1 MKKFFMLFVMGA
13 AVLTAGAQHSVT
25 NHKFFDNWSIGLV
38 GGGVNPTKG
47 NFFDDT
53 RAVGGLEV
61 TKQITPVFGLAF
73 QGVSGFNTT
82 GANTVVDNVNA
93 SVLGNINFSNWFAG
107 YKGEP
112 RLFEVEGV
120 LGVGFN
126 HYFGHNDR
134 FTAVDPALCDGNTFT
149 SKLGLNLNFNL
160 GKKKAW
166 TVALKPAIVYDLE
179 GARGD
184 ANTHAAY
191 NINHSVLELMAGVTY
206 HFKTSNGK
214 HYFTKIKEYD
224 QAEVDGLNAQINA
237 LRGDLNNKN
246 GQLDAAGKKIRD
258 LQAQVN
264 ELRNRKPVVQTV
276 ESNVKSL
283 ESIVT
288 FRQGKT
294 VIDASQL
301 PNVERIATYLKNH
314 DDAKVVIK
322 GYASPEGPLDLNN
335 RLAKQRAEAVKNM
348 LVKKYGIAADRIDA
362 SGQGIGDMFSEPD
375 WNRVSIATIE
385 Q

>member
-13 AVLTAGAQHSVT
+13 AVLTVSAQHSVT

-93 SVLGNINFSNWFAG
+93 SVLGNVNFSNWFAG
-107 YKGEP
+107 YKGKP

-120 LGVGFN
+120 VGVGFN
-126 HYFGHNDR
+126 HYFGDNDR
-134 FTAVDPALCDGNTFT
+134 FTAVDPALCKGNTFT
-149 SKLGLNLNFNL
+149 GKLGLNLNFNL

-166 TVALKPAIVYDLE
+166 TVGLKPAIVYDLE

-184 ANTHAAY
+184 ANTHAQF
-191 NINHSVLELMAGVTY
+191 NINHSVIELMAGVTY
-206 HFKTSNGK
+206 HFKTSNGQ

-314 DDAKVVIK
+314 ADAKVVIK

-335 RLAKQRAEAVKNM
+335 RLAKQRAEAVKSM

>member
-1 MKKFFMLFVMGA
+1 MKKFFTLVVMGA
-13 AVLTAGAQHSVT
+13 AVLTASAQHSVT

-53 RAVGGLEV
+53 RAVGGLEI
-61 TKQITPVFGLAF
+61 TKQITPVFGLGF
-73 QGVSGFNTT
+73 QGISGFNTT

-93 SVLGNINFSNWFAG
+93 SVLGNVNFSNWFCG

-120 LGVGFN
+120 VGVGFN
-126 HYFGHNDR
+126 HYFGKNDR
-134 FTAVDPALCDGNTFT
+134 FQDVDPALCSGNTFT
-149 SKLGLNLNFNL
+149 GKLGLNLNFNL
-160 GKKKAW
+160 GEKKAW

-184 ANTHAAY
+184 ANTHAAF
-191 NINHSVLELMAGVTY
+191 NINHSVIELMAGVTY

-246 GQLDAAGKKIRD
+246 GQIDAANKKIRD
-258 LQAQVN
+258 LQGQVN

-294 VIDASQL
+294 TIDASQL

-314 DDAKVVIK
+314 ADAKVVIK
-322 GYASPEGPLDLNN
+322 GYASPEGPLALNN
-335 RLAKQRAEAVKNM
+335 RLAKDRAEAVKNM

>member
-1 MKKFFMLFVMGA
+1 MKKFFTLVVMGA
-13 AVLTAGAQHSVT
+13 AVLTASAQHSVT

-53 RAVGGLEV
+53 RAVGGLEI
-61 TKQITPVFGLAF
+61 TKQITPVFGLGF
-73 QGVSGFNTT
+73 QGISGFNTT

-93 SVLGNINFSNWFAG
+93 SVLGNVNFSNWFCG

-126 HYFGHNDR
+126 HYFGKNDR
-134 FTAVDPALCDGNTFT
+134 FQDVDPALCSGNTFT
-149 SKLGLNLNFNL
+149 GKLGLNLNFNL
-160 GKKKAW
+160 GEKKAW

-184 ANTHAAY
+184 ANTHAAF
-191 NINHSVLELMAGVTY
+191 NINHSVIELMAGVTY

-246 GQLDAAGKKIRD
+246 GQIDAANKKIRD
-258 LQAQVN
+258 LQGQVN

-294 VIDASQL
+294 TIDASQL

-314 DDAKVVIK
+314 ADAKVVIK
-322 GYASPEGPLDLNN
+322 GYASPEGPLALNN
-335 RLAKQRAEAVKNM
+335 RLAKDRAEAVKNM

>member
-1 MKKFFMLFVMGA
+1 MKKFFTLVVMGA

-53 RAVGGLEV
+53 RAVGGLEI
-61 TKQITPVFGLAF
+61 TKQITPVFGLGF
-73 QGVSGFNTT
+73 QGISGFNTT

-93 SVLGNINFSNWFAG
+93 SVLGNVNFSNWFCG

-120 LGVGFN
+120 VGVGFN
-126 HYFGHNDR
+126 HYFGKNDR
-134 FTAVDPALCDGNTFT
+134 FQDVDPALCSGNTFT
-149 SKLGLNLNFNL
+149 GKLGLNLNFNL
-160 GKKKAW
+160 GEKKAW

-184 ANTHAAY
+184 ANTHAAF
-191 NINHSVLELMAGVTY
+191 NINHSVIELMAGVTY

-246 GQLDAAGKKIRD
+246 GQIDAANKKIRD
-258 LQAQVN
+258 LQGQVN

-294 VIDASQL
+294 TIDASQL

-314 DDAKVVIK
+314 ADAKVVIK
-322 GYASPEGPLDLNN
+322 GYASPEGPLALNN
-335 RLAKQRAEAVKNM
+335 RLAKDRAEAVKNM

>member
-107 YKGEP
+107 YKGKP

-120 LGVGFN
+120 VGVGFN
-126 HYFGHNDR
+126 HYFGENDR
-134 FTAVDPALCDGNTFT
+134 FTAVDPALCSGNTFT
-149 SKLGLNLNFNL
+149 GKLGLNLNFNL

-166 TVALKPAIVYDLE
+166 TVGLKPAIVYDLE

-184 ANTHAAY
+184 ANTHAQF
-191 NINHSVLELMAGVTY
+191 NINHSVIELMAGVTY
-206 HFKTSNGK
+206 HFKTSNGQ

-301 PNVERIATYLKNH
+301 PNV
-314 DDAKVVIK
+314 
-322 GYASPEGPLDLNN
+322 
-335 RLAKQRAEAVKNM
+335 
-348 LVKKYGIAADRIDA
+348 
-362 SGQGIGDMFSEPD
+362 
-375 WNRVSIATIE
+375 
-385 Q
+385 

>member
-1 MKKFFMLFVMGA
+1 MKKFFTLVVMGA
-13 AVLTAGAQHSVT
+13 AVLTASAQHPVT

-47 NFFDDT
+47 SFFDDT
-53 RAVGGLEV
+53 RAVAGLEV
-61 TKQITPVFGLAF
+61 TKQITPVFGLGF
-73 QGVSGFNTT
+73 QGISGINTT
-82 GANTVVDNVNA
+82 GASTAIDNVNA
-93 SVLGNINFSNWFAG
+93 SVLGNVNFSNWFCG

-126 HYFGHNDR
+126 HYFGDNDR
-134 FTAVDPALCDGNTFT
+134 FQDVDPNLCSGNTFT
-149 SKLGLNLNFNL
+149 GKLGLNLNFNL
-160 GKKKAW
+160 GEKKAW

-184 ANTHAAY
+184 ANTHAAF
-191 NINHSVLELMAGVTY
+191 NINHSVIELMAGVTY

-246 GQLDAAGKKIRD
+246 GQLDAANKKVRE
-258 LQAQVN
+258 LQGQVN

-276 ESNVKSL
+276 ESDVKSL

-294 VIDASQL
+294 TIDASQL

-314 DDAKVVIK
+314 ADAKVVIK
-322 GYASPEGPLDLNN
+322 GYASPEGPADLNN
-335 RLAKQRAEAVKNM
+335 RLAEGRAQAVKKM
-348 LVKKYGIAADRIDA
+348 LVKKYGIAEDRIDA

>member
-1 MKKFFMLFVMGA
+1 MKKFFTLFVMGA
-13 AVLTAGAQHSVT
+13 AILTASAQHSVT

-38 GGGVNPTKG
+38 GGGVIPTQG
-47 NFFDDT
+47 NYFKDT
-53 RAVGGLEV
+53 RGVAGLEV

-73 QGVSGFNTT
+73 QGISGINTT

-93 SVLGNINFSNWFAG
+93 SVLGNVNFSNWFCG

-120 LGVGFN
+120 AGVGFN

-134 FTAVDPALCDGNTFT
+134 FTAVDPALCDGNTF
-149 SKLGLNLNFNL
+149 SGKLGLNLNFNL
-160 GKKKAW
+160 GEKKAW

-184 ANTHAAY
+184 THTHAQF
-191 NINHSVLELMAGVTY
+191 NLNHSVIELMAGVTY

-214 HYFTKIKEYD
+214 HHFVKIKEYD

-246 GQLDAAGKKIRD
+246 GQLDAANKKIRD
-258 LQAQVN
+258 LQGQVN
-264 ELRNRKPVVQTV
+264 DLRNRKPVVQTV

-314 DDAKVVIK
+314 ADAKVVIK

-335 RLAKQRAEAVKNM
+335 RLAKGRAEAVKNM

>member
-1 MKKFFMLFVMGA
+1 
-13 AVLTAGAQHSVT
+13 
-25 NHKFFDNWSIGLV
+25 
-38 GGGVNPTKG
+38 
-47 NFFDDT
+47 
-53 RAVGGLEV
+53 
-61 TKQITPVFGLAF
+61 
-73 QGVSGFNTT
+73 
-82 GANTVVDNVNA
+82 
-93 SVLGNINFSNWFAG
+93 
-107 YKGEP
+107 
-112 RLFEVEGV
+112 
-120 LGVGFN
+120 
-126 HYFGHNDR
+126 
-134 FTAVDPALCDGNTFT
+134 
-149 SKLGLNLNFNL
+149 
-160 GKKKAW
+160 
-166 TVALKPAIVYDLE
+166 
-179 GARGD
+179 
-184 ANTHAAY
+184 
-191 NINHSVLELMAGVTY
+191 MAGVTY
-206 HFKTSNGK
+206 HFKTSNGQ

-314 DDAKVVIK
+314 ADAKVVIK

-335 RLAKQRAEAVKNM
+335 RLAKQRAEAVKSM

>member
-13 AVLTAGAQHSVT
+13 AVLTASAQHSVT

-107 YKGEP
+107 YKGKP

-120 LGVGFN
+120 VGVGFN
-126 HYFGHNDR
+126 HYFGENDR
-134 FTAVDPALCDGNTFT
+134 FTAVDPALCAGNTFT
-149 SKLGLNLNFNL
+149 GKLGLNLNFNL

-166 TVALKPAIVYDLE
+166 TVGLKPAIVYDLE

-184 ANTHAAY
+184 ANTHAQF
-191 NINHSVLELMAGVTY
+191 NINHSVIELMAGVTY
-206 HFKTSNGK
+206 HFKTSNGQ

-314 DDAKVVIK
+314 ADAKVVIK

-335 RLAKQRAEAVKNM
+335 RLAKQRAEAVKSM

>member
-191 NINHSVLELMAGVTY
+191 NINNSVLELMAGVTY

-314 DDAKVVIK
+314 ADAKVVIK

>member
-134 FTAVDPALCDGNTFT
+134 YTAVDPALCDGNTFT

-191 NINHSVLELMAGVTY
+191 NINNSVLELMAGVTY

>member
-191 NINHSVLELMAGVTY
+191 NINNSVLELMAGVTY

-335 RLAKQRAEAVKNM
+335 RLAKQRAEAVKSM

>member
-13 AVLTAGAQHSVT
+13 AVLTASAQHSVT

-107 YKGEP
+107 YKGKP

-120 LGVGFN
+120 VGVGFN
-126 HYFGHNDR
+126 HYFGDNDR
-134 FTAVDPALCDGNTFT
+134 FTAVDPALCSGNTFT
-149 SKLGLNLNFNL
+149 GKLGLNLNFNL

-166 TVALKPAIVYDLE
+166 TVGLQPAIVYDLE

-184 ANTHAAY
+184 ANTHAQF
-191 NINHSVLELMAGVTY
+191 NINHSVIELMAGVTY
-206 HFKTSNGK
+206 HFKTSNGQ

-314 DDAKVVIK
+314 ADAKVVIK

-335 RLAKQRAEAVKNM
+335 RLAKQRAEAVKSM

>member
-13 AVLTAGAQHSVT
+13 AVLTASAQHSVT

-93 SVLGNINFSNWFAG
+93 SVLGNVNFSNWFCG
-107 YKGEP
+107 YKGKP

-120 LGVGFN
+120 VGVGFN
-126 HYFGHNDR
+126 HYFGENDR
-134 FTAVDPALCDGNTFT
+134 FTAVDPALCDGNTF
-149 SKLGLNLNFNL
+149 SGKLGLNLNFNL

-166 TVALKPAIVYDLE
+166 TVGLKPAIVYDLE

-184 ANTHAAY
+184 ANTHAQF
-191 NINHSVLELMAGVTY
+191 NINHSVIELMAGVTY
-206 HFKTSNGK
+206 HFKTSNGQ

-314 DDAKVVIK
+314 ADAKVVIK

-335 RLAKQRAEAVKNM
+335 RLAKQRAEAVKSM

-362 SGQGIGDMFSEPD
+362 SGQGIGNMFSEPD

>member
-13 AVLTAGAQHSVT
+13 AVLTASAQHSVT

-107 YKGEP
+107 YKGKP

-120 LGVGFN
+120 VGVGFN

-149 SKLGLNLNFNL
+149 GKLGLNLNFNL

-166 TVALKPAIVYDLE
+166 TVGLKPAIVYDLE

-184 ANTHAAY
+184 ANTHAQF
-191 NINHSVLELMAGVTY
+191 NINHSVIELMAGVTY
-206 HFKTSNGK
+206 HFKTSNGQ

-314 DDAKVVIK
+314 ADAKVVIK

-335 RLAKQRAEAVKNM
+335 RLAKQRAEAVKSM

>member
-1 MKKFFMLFVMGA
+1 M
-13 AVLTAGAQHSVT
+13 
-25 NHKFFDNWSIGLV
+25 
-38 GGGVNPTKG
+38 
-47 NFFDDT
+47 
-53 RAVGGLEV
+53 
-61 TKQITPVFGLAF
+61 
-73 QGVSGFNTT
+73 
-82 GANTVVDNVNA
+82 
-93 SVLGNINFSNWFAG
+93 
-107 YKGEP
+107 
-112 RLFEVEGV
+112 
-120 LGVGFN
+120 
-126 HYFGHNDR
+126 
-134 FTAVDPALCDGNTFT
+134 
-149 SKLGLNLNFNL
+149 
-160 GKKKAW
+160 
-166 TVALKPAIVYDLE
+166 
-179 GARGD
+179 
-184 ANTHAAY
+184 
-191 NINHSVLELMAGVTY
+191 
-206 HFKTSNGK
+206 
-214 HYFTKIKEYD
+214 
-224 QAEVDGLNAQINA
+224 NAQINA

>member
-191 NINHSVLELMAGVTY
+191 NINNSVLELMAGVTY